1 MGPFGCLIKQLRHA
15 ELICIIEM
23 RIADDIKKIKEQK
36 VKVKI
41 VNNLQGTAND
51 RESDKNGL
59 KSFPFR
65 ATCRL

>member
-1 MGPFGCLIKQLRHA
+1 
-15 ELICIIEM
+15 M